1 MAAGVREGAPPLLDR
16 RGRPHHQRPGC
27 QPRRAAA
34 FAALPARAERD
45 RQLPLRGGGGRLDAP
60 RLVGHVLLVE
70 VPGAGYGTP
79 GVIEARPPQRG
90 PRVGARR
97 GGVPQL
103 ILRRAWFRRQFQAR
117 LAQVLAPFAIEQA
130 GGPARGGELA
140 LHEAADEDV
149 REAQPVQGVHR
160 REQHAAGLAQQHRGP
175 LHAPLQLR
183 GERLERERRPSEPLV
198 DRAHRVEVGTQ
209 RSRLDL
215 EALVA
220 LDGGADE
227 AARTQQ
233 SGVQRR
239 RPLSRR
245 ALPAAEQVA
254 EIRDGSLEAVTR
266 GSQAGGVRLAV
277 VALGLRR
284 LAFERRRQLQ
294 QLPEARHQLP
304 ASPDAQQVV
313 DDVPLDA
320 PAAAIEERGAQQLGQ
335 SRQPPVVR
343 RQPQQR
349 QHPGPERAR
358 GEPLAGGRVERQ
370 LVLRE
375 DAAGEREVLR
385 RLAEGDGHVRG
396 PQRILLAQPLLDR
409 PRDPAQLRLAVERA
423 MGADG
428 GRAATRCR
436 FLDGRGAGERFEA
449 RCRPACPLAR
459 LAIDGDQ
466 HAGAVRQGDD
476 ERLLAR
482 VEERERVDE
491 HETR

>member
-1 MAAGVREGAPPLLDR
+1 M
-16 RGRPHHQRPGC
+16 
-27 QPRRAAA
+27 
-34 FAALPARAERD
+34 
-45 RQLPLRGGGGRLDAP
+45 
-60 RLVGHVLLVE
+60 
-70 VPGAGYGTP
+70 
-79 GVIEARPPQRG
+79 
-90 PRVGARR
+90 
-97 GGVPQL
+97 
-103 ILRRAWFRRQFQAR
+103 
-117 LAQVLAPFAIEQA
+117 
-130 GGPARGGELA
+130 
-140 LHEAADEDV
+140 
-149 REAQPVQGVHR
+149 REAQPVQRVQR

-183 GERLERERRPSEPLV
+183 GECLERERRPPELLV
-198 DRAHRVEVGTQ
+198 DRAQRVEVGAQ
-209 RSRLDL
+209 RRRLDL

-227 AARTQQ
+227 AARAQQ
-233 SGVQRR
+233 GGVERR
-239 RPLSRR
+239 RPLARR
-245 ALPAAEQVA
+245 PVPAAEQVA
-254 EIRDGSLEAVTR
+254 ERRDGSLEAVTR

-294 QLPEARHQLP
+294 QLPEARHQLL

-313 DDVPLDA
+313 DGVPLDA

-349 QHPGPERAR
+349 QHPGPERPR

-385 RLAEGDGHVRG
+385 RLAEGHGHVRG
-396 PQRILLAQPLLDR
+396 PQRVLLAQPLLDR
-409 PRDPAQLRLAVERA
+409 PRDPAQLRLGVERA

-428 GRAATRCR
+428 GRAVTRR
-436 FLDGRGAGERFEA
+436 QLLDGRGAGERFEA
-449 RCRPACPLAR
+449 RGRPARPLAR

-466 HAGAVRQGDD
+466 HAGALRQGGD

-482 VEERERVDE
+482 VEELERVDE
-491 HETR
+491 YEAR

>member
-1 MAAGVREGAPPLLDR
+1 MAAGVREGATPLLDR
-16 RGRPHHQRPGC
+16 RRRAHDRPGS
-27 QPRRAAA
+27 QPHGAAA
-34 FAALPARAERD
+34 LAAMPARAERD
-45 RQLPLRGGGGRLDAP
+45 RQLPLRGGGGWLDAP
-60 RLVGHVLLVE
+60 RLVGRVLLIE
-70 VPGAGYGTP
+70 VPGAWHGAP

-97 GGVPQL
+97 GRAPQL

-117 LAQVLAPFAIEQA
+117 LAQVLAPLAIEQA
-130 GGPARGGELA
+130 GSPARGGKLA

-149 REAQPVQGVHR
+149 REAQPVQRVQR
-160 REQHAAGLAQQHRGP
+160 REQHAAGLAQQHRGS

-183 GERLERERRPSEPLV
+183 GERLERERRPPELLV
-198 DRAHRVEVGTQ
+198 DRAQRVEVGAQ
-209 RSRLDL
+209 RRRLDL

-227 AARTQQ
+227 RAGSEQG
-233 SGVQRR
+233 GVERR
-239 RPLSRR
+239 RPLARR
-245 ALPAAEQVA
+245 TVLAAEQVA
-254 EIRDGSLEAVTR
+254 EVRDGSLEAVTR
-266 GSQAGGVRLAV
+266 GSQAGGGRLAV

-294 QLPEARHQLP
+294 QLPEAGHQLP

-313 DDVPLDA
+313 DGVPLDA
-320 PAAAIEERGAQQLGQ
+320 PAAAIEERGAQQLGH

-349 QHPGPERAR
+349 QHPGPERPR

-385 RLAEGDGHVRG
+385 RLAEGHGHVRG
-396 PQRILLAQPLLDR
+396 PQCVLLAQPLLDR
-409 PRDPAQLRLAVERA
+409 PRDPAQLRLGVERA

-428 GRAATRCR
+428 GSAAARR
-436 FLDGRGAGERFEA
+436 QLLDGRGAGERFEA
-449 RCRPACPLAR
+449 RCRPARPFAR

-466 HAGAVRQGDD
+466 HAGAVREGGD

-482 VEERERVDE
+482 VEELERVDE
-491 HETR
+491 YEAR